1 MCEAM
6 TRDSRSN
13 AGLVSTSREQKSPG
27 REHLGSTSEQESRQE
42 GVSDESVVLDSRVL
56 WKQRGKAK
64 IFFCVLVLSQL
75 YGEMC
80 IR

>member
-6 TRDSRSN
+6 TWDSRFN

-42 GVSDESVVLDSRVL
+42 DVGDGSAWS
-56 WKQRGKAK
+56 
-64 IFFCVLVLSQL
+64 
-75 YGEMC
+75 
-80 IR
+80 